1 MDTQNVNQGELLQKI
16 NSPSDIKDFSIEEL
30 SQLSNE
36 LREYIIEVLSENPG
50 HLASSL
56 GTVELTVALHYI
68 YDVPMDSLVWDVG
81 HQAYSHKVLTGRR
94 DAFENIR
101 KLNGL
106 SGFPRMKESE
116 YDSFGTGH
124 SSTSISAALA
134 MAVADKI
141 NGKKNHHIAVIGDGS
156 MTGGMAFEAL
166 NHAGST
172 DADLLVVLNDNGIS
186 IDKQVG
192 ALSQYLT
199 KITTSATYNRLKN
212 KIWNLMGGNSGAY
225 SKRKTLFKKIAFA
238 TKSLFSGKSNF
249 FEALNIRYFGPI
261 DGNDI
266 KSLVDTLSDLK
277 KIKGPKLLHI
287 ITKKGKGLNAAE
299 NNPTKYH
306 APGVFDPQTGET
318 PKKDKSENAILKFQ
332 DVFGE
337 TLVELAK
344 KYDNIVGI
352 TPAMLSGCSMTKL
365 QEVFPNRTFD
375 VGIAEQHAVC
385 FAAGMAVRNT
395 IPFCNV
401 YSSFMQRAYD
411 QIVHDIALQQLP
423 VILCLDRSGLVGED
437 GATHHGAFD
446 LAYLRCVP
454 NLTIAAPADEHDL
467 RNLMYTAVI
476 QKKPFV
482 IRYPRG
488 NGYLN
493 DWRNPMTEIAIGKGV
508 RVKSGKDIAILSLG
522 TMIHNAKK
530 AIERLSEKGLDVA
543 LYDFKF
549 LKPLDKDLA
558 NEALS
563 NYKYILTVEDGCK
576 DGGFGSAIA
585 EYACENGFSNS
596 IKRIGIP
603 DNFVEH
609 GSVSQLQK
617 LCGMDA
623 ESIAE
628 EAIKM
633 IEK

>member
-1 MDTQNVNQGELLQKI
+1 MQNINQGELLRKI
-16 NSPSDIKDFSIEEL
+16 NTPEDMKSFSIEEL
-30 SQLSNE
+30 TQLCNE

-56 GTVELTVALHYI
+56 GTVELTVALHHI
-68 YDVPMDSLVWDVG
+68 YNVPEDCLVWDVG

-101 KLNGL
+101 KFNGL
-106 SGFPRMKESE
+106 SGFPRMNESK

-134 MAVADKI
+134 MAVADKL
-141 NGKKNHHIAVIGDGS
+141 NNNPNHHIAVIGDGS

-172 DADLLVVLNDNGIS
+172 DADLLVILNDNGIS

-212 KIWNLMGGNSGAY
+212 KIWNLMGGNTGAY
-225 SKRKTLFKKIAFA
+225 SKRTTLFKKIAFA

-306 APGVFDPQTGET
+306 APGIFDPQTGET
-318 PKKDKSENAILKFQ
+318 PKKDKVDNPILKFQ

-344 KYDNIVGI
+344 KHENIVGI

-365 QEVFPNRTFD
+365 QEVFPERTFD

-385 FAAGMAVRNT
+385 FAAGLATRNM

-411 QIVHDIALQQLP
+411 QIIHDIALQQLP

-454 NLTIAAPADEHDL
+454 NLTIGVPADEHDL
-467 RNLMYTAVI
+467 RNVMFTAVK
-476 QKKPFV
+476 QKTPFV

-488 NGYLN
+488 NGYLS

-530 AIERLSEKGLDVA
+530 AIERLSENGLDVA

-563 NYKYILTVEDGCK
+563 GYKYILTVEDGCK

>member
-101 KLNGL
+101 KFNGL

-134 MAVADKI
+134 MAIADKI
-141 NGKKNHHIAVIGDGS
+141 NGKNNHHIAVIGDGS

-212 KIWNLMGGNSGAY
+212 KIWNLMGGNTGAY
-225 SKRKTLFKKIAFA
+225 SKRTTVFKKISFA
-238 TKSLFSGKSNF
+238 AKSLFSGKSNF

-266 KSLVDTLSDLK
+266 NSLVKTLSDLK

-306 APGVFDPQTGET
+306 APGVFDPQTGEL
-318 PKKDKSENAILKFQ
+318 PKKSPISNPILKFQ

-365 QEVFPNRTFD
+365 QEVFPERTFD

-385 FAAGMAVRNT
+385 FAAGLSTRDV

-411 QIVHDIALQQLP
+411 QIIHDIALQQLH

-454 NLTIAAPADEHDL
+454 NLTIGVPADEHDL
-467 RNLMYTAVI
+467 RNMMYTAT
-476 QKKPFV
+476 QHKAPFV

-488 NGYLN
+488 NGYLS
-493 DWRNPMTEIAIGKGV
+493 DWRNEMKEIEIGRGV
-508 RVKSGKDIAILSLG
+508 KLKEGKEIAILSIG
-522 TMIHNAKK
+522 TMVHIAKK
-530 AIERLSEKGLDVA
+530 VVSSLADKGLEIS

-549 LKPLDKDLA
+549 LKPLDESLA
-558 NEALS
+558 DDALK
-563 NYKYILTVEDGCK
+563 NHKYIITLEDGCIK
-576 DGGFGSAIA
+576 GGFGSAIS
-585 EYACENGFSNS
+585 EYACEKGLNNT
-596 IKRIGIP
+596 IKHIGIA
-603 DNFVEH
+603 DSFIEH

-623 ESIAE
+623 DS
-628 EAIKM
+628 
-633 IEK
+633 IEKQILKLLEK

>member
-1 MDTQNVNQGELLQKI
+1 MQNINQGELLRKI
-16 NSPSDIKDFSIEEL
+16 NTPEDMKSFSIEEL
-30 SQLSNE
+30 TQLCNE

-56 GTVELTVALHYI
+56 GTVELTVALHHI
-68 YDVPMDSLVWDVG
+68 YNVPEDCLVWDVG

-101 KLNGL
+101 KFNGL
-106 SGFPRMKESE
+106 SGFPRMKESK

-134 MAVADKI
+134 MAIADKI

-172 DADLLVVLNDNGIS
+172 DADLLVILNDNGIS

-212 KIWNLMGGNSGAY
+212 KIWNLMGGNTGAY
-225 SKRKTLFKKIAFA
+225 SKRKTVFKKIAFA

-306 APGVFDPQTGET
+306 APGIFDPQTGET
-318 PKKDKSENAILKFQ
+318 PKKDKVDNPILKFQ

-344 KYDNIVGI
+344 KQENIVGI

-365 QEVFPNRTFD
+365 QEIFPERTFD

-385 FAAGMAVRNT
+385 FAAGLATRNV

-411 QIVHDIALQQLP
+411 QIIHDIALQQLP

-467 RNLMYTAVI
+467 RNLMYTAII

-488 NGYLN
+488 NGYLS

-563 NYKYILTVEDGCK
+563 GYKYILTVEDGCK

-623 ESIAE
+623 DSIAE

>member
-1 MDTQNVNQGELLQKI
+1 MDMQHMDKGELLRNI
-16 NSPSDIKDFSIEEL
+16 NCPNDIKALSVEEL
-30 SQLSNE
+30 TLLCNE
-36 LREYIIEVLSENPG
+36 LREYIIGVLSENPG

-101 KLNGL
+101 KFNGL

-141 NGKKNHHIAVIGDGS
+141 NGKSNHHIAVIGDGS

-225 SKRKTLFKKIAFA
+225 SKRTTLFKKIAFA

-306 APGVFDPQTGET
+306 APGVFDPQTGEL
-318 PKKDKSENAILKFQ
+318 PKKVKTENAILKFQ

-344 KYDNIVGI
+344 KYDNVVGI

-454 NLTIAAPADEHDL
+454 NLTIAVPSDEHDL
-467 RNLMYTAVI
+467 RNMMFTAVI
-476 QKKPFV
+476 QQKPFV

-488 NGYLN
+488 NGYLS
-493 DWRNPMTEIAIGKGV
+493 DWRNPMTEIPIGKGV

-549 LKPLDKDLA
+549 LKPLDKELA

-563 NYKYILTVEDGCK
+563 SYKYILTVEDGCI

-596 IKRIGIP
+596 LKRIGIP

-609 GSVSQLQK
+609 GSVPQLQK
-617 LCGMDA
+617 LCRMDS

-633 IEK
+633 MNL